1 MNTQAQIEKI
11 KTEISRDIRNALG
24 SKLYKII
31 LYGSYARGDYNE
43 DSDIDIMVL
52 ADIEEDKARTY
63 REALDTIADRVSLEN
78 NALVMISL
86 RNTHLFYSRLE
97 ILPFYQNV
105 IKDGVE
111 IYGH

>member
-11 KTEISRDIRNALG
+11 KREISRDISNALG

-52 ADIEEDKARTY
+52 ADIEEDKMRYFRDVISEVAS
-63 REALDTIADRVSLEN
+63 RVSLEYD
-78 NALVMISL
+78 ALVTIL
-86 RNTHLFYSRLE
+86 LKNRYLFYSRLE